1 MTVPNGMFM
10 GVPESGMGVPN
21 PNAGNVGG
29 TDADAQCP
37 GDGTPLRVFR
47 SGRLPAPRG
56 RRDIPP
62 GFRLA
67 GALAA
72 RIEHV
77 AKRLRVKHVFGP
89 GLKIG
94 RGRFA

>member
-1 MTVPNGMFM
+1 MSMNSMYFARLPA
-10 GVPESGMGVPN
+10 SG
-21 PNAGNVGG
+21 AGAAAAGSGG
-29 TDADAQCP
+29 PVDGQRA

-47 SGRLPAPRG
+47 AGRLPAPRG
-56 RRDIPP
+56 RRDVPP
-62 GFRLA
+62 RFRLA

-94 RGRFA
+94 RGRSK